1 MDMIDGIDLPRP
13 PRMRGASAMTVPDDR
28 DTVARQLHFAALM
41 MSMNQRCS
49 RYLLIVVAIW
59 TTSAVSSDIAFAQAA
74 DSSPDIEALRQQ
86 VDALSKQVAAL
97 AEHKA
102 EPGDAATTPAPA
114 VGASTAGSS
123 LQFYG
128 NLDISTD
135 VSTKGIA
142 GKLANDGMSKAVGNL
157 GWMPA
162 VSTNISYLGIRGRHS
177 LGLGVAAI
185 FQLETQLDIAATA
198 GTVNTNSNNDSIV
211 KGALTSRNSFVGI
224 SHHDLGALKL
234 GKTDAPM
241 KLSTARLNPFVGTI
255 GDYAAVIGN
264 TGGDNRTEFGTRLDH
279 AVWYESP
286 SFSGF
291 SLVALWAPGQNR
303 SEDNTIQAAGES
315 SCAGGNVPG
324 SGALPYGCN
333 DGSFGTAF
341 GVSASYEASRV
352 YLTASY
358 ELHKDVN
365 RTSDADGSMVTVGGH
380 SYVFDGTVGI
390 ADEWGWRVGG
400 QIKVLD
406 RTTVGGLYED
416 LRRDLPYHYFDE
428 RSRKAFWLLVSQGLT
443 ESDQIHLGFAH
454 ASKSPGS
461 LGEHNIETTPD
472 ADNSTSMFTGMVR
485 HVVDAQ
491 VSFYVVYAVQANHG
505 AAHYDLGAGGRAI
518 TTDCHDGS
526 QIAAV
531 NGADGSFTAGGP
543 FCYTGGTVQGASAG
557 MTYRF

>member
-1 MDMIDGIDLPRP
+1 
-13 PRMRGASAMTVPDDR
+13 MRTNHR
-28 DTVARQLHFAALM
+28 R
-41 MSMNQRCS
+41 S
-49 RYLLIVVAIW
+49 RWLLTVVAIW
-59 TTSAVSSDIAFAQAA
+59 TTSAASSDIVHAQTG
-74 DSSPDIEALRQQ
+74 DSSQDIEALRQQ
-86 VDALSKQVAAL
+86 VDALTKEVAAMR
-97 AEHKA
+97 EG
-102 EPGDAATTPAPA
+102 ERGAAAATPAPA
-114 VGASTAGSS
+114 VGATAAASS

-128 NLDISTD
+128 NLDLSAD

-142 GKLANDGMSKAVGNL
+142 GKLANDGMSTPVGNV

-162 VSTNISYLGIRGRHS
+162 ISTNISYLGVRGKHN
-177 LGLGVAAI
+177 LGLGITAI

-198 GTVNTNSNNDSIV
+198 GTANTNSNSDSIV
-211 KGALTSRNSFVGI
+211 KGALTSRNSFVGVTHAGI
-224 SHHDLGALKL
+224 GALKL

-241 KLSTARLNPFVGTI
+241 KLSTARLNPFIGTV
-255 GDYAAVIGN
+255 GDYSAVIGN

-291 SLVALWAPGQNR
+291 SIVALWAPGQNR
-303 SEDNTIQAAGES
+303 SEDNSIQASGES
-315 SCAGGNVPG
+315 SCTGGNVPG

-341 GVSASYEASRV
+341 GVSASYEANRV

-358 ELHKDVN
+358 ELHQDVN
-365 RTSDADGSMVTVGGH
+365 RTSDADGTAVTAGGH
-380 SYVFDGTVGI
+380 TYVFDSTVGI

-400 QIKVLD
+400 QFKALD
-406 RTTVGGLYED
+406 RTTIGGLYED
-416 LRRDLPYHYFDE
+416 LRRDVPYHYFDE
-428 RSRKAFWLLVSQGLT
+428 RSRKAFWLLLSQGLT
-443 ESDQIHLGFAH
+443 DADMLHLGYAH
-454 ASKSPGS
+454 ANKSPGS
-461 LGEHNIETTPD
+461 LGEHNIETTSH
-472 ADNSTSMFTGMVR
+472 ADNATDMFTGMLR

-526 QIAAV
+526 QLAAV
-531 NGADGSFTAGGP
+531 NGADGTFSAGGP
-543 FCYTGGTVQGASAG
+543 FCYAGGTVQAASAG